1 MSNHF
6 KDFSA
11 YFPTRSGCTDIYKEV
26 LNHLNVIREKYS
38 DNGILRGVNADLGS
52 SGGTVQTAAM
62 VEKLKISRGQT
73 TKLQLTFL
81 VVSINS
87 HVISWHDIIKA

>member
-11 YFPTRSGCTDIYKEV
+11 YLPTRSGCTDIYKEV
-26 LNHLNVIREKYS
+26 LDHLNVIRKKYS

-52 SGGTVQTAAM
+52 SWWHGSNSSDGGEVENKQGTDNKVAAN
-62 VEKLKISRGQT
+62 LFS
-73 TKLQLTFL
+73 
-81 VVSINS
+81 SIDS
-87 HVISWHDIIKA
+87 HVISWHDIITA